1 MKRFLIIQTAFLG
14 DVILC
19 TPVVSELSRIY
30 PEAKIDVVV
39 RKGNE
44 SLLANNPHIHQLF
57 IWNKKDGKYKSL
69 VKTIKQ
75 LRQIRY
81 DEVINLQ
88 RYSSSAIMTLFTK
101 SKMKIGFS
109 TAAMK
114 WVYHKVVPHSLS
126 SGKHEVARNLST
138 IQHHG
143 ANDLVRPEMFPSEN
157 DFKTVEDYKT
167 QPYYCLAPASVWF
180 TKQLPKEKW
189 LELVEELKS
198 SGKVYL
204 LGGPDDLT
212 LCNEIASD
220 NPSVQVLAGKLNLL
234 QSAALMRD
242 AKMNFVNDS
251 GPLHI
256 ASAMNAPVRA
266 FFCSTIPDFG
276 FGPLSENSKV
286 IETQENL
293 SCRPCGNHGYK
304 ACPKGH
310 FKCGLGIDIRNQSID

>member
-1 MKRFLIIQTAFLG
+1 MKHFLLIQTAFLG

-19 TPVVSELSRIY
+19 TPVISELSRIY

-44 SLLANNPHIHQLF
+44 SLLSNNPYIHQLF
-57 IWNKKDGKYKSL
+57 SWNKKEGKYRSL

-75 LRQIRY
+75 LRQNRY

-109 TAAMK
+109 SAEMRWA
-114 WVYHKVVPHSLS
+114 YHKVVPHSLS
-126 SGKHEVARNLST
+126 SGKHEVTRNLST

-143 ANDLVRPEMFPSEN
+143 AKDLVRPELFPSKA
-157 DFKTVEDYKT
+157 DFEFVQNYKN

-189 LELVEELKS
+189 IELVTLLETA
-198 SGKVYL
+198 GKVFL
-204 LGGPDDLT
+204 LGGPDDLI
-212 LCNEIASD
+212 LCDEIA
-220 NPSVQVLAGKLNLL
+220 NEKASVEVLAGKLNLL

-242 AKMNFVNDS
+242 AKMNYVNDS

-266 FFCSTIPDFG
+266 FFCSTVPDFG
-276 FGPLSENSKV
+276 FGPLSDDSKV
-286 IETQENL
+286 IQTSENL
-293 SCRPCGNHGYK
+293 SCKPCGNHGFS

-310 FKCGLGIDIRNQSID
+310 FKCGYQINVADSMI

>member
-1 MKRFLIIQTAFLG
+1 MKHFLLIQTAFLG
-14 DVILC
+14 DVTLC
-19 TPVVSELSRIY
+19 TPVISELSRIY

-44 SLLANNPHIHQLF
+44 SLLANNPHIHHLF
-57 IWNKKDGKYKSL
+57 IWNKKEGKYRSL

-75 LRQIRY
+75 LRQNRY

-88 RYSSSAIMTLFTK
+88 RYSSSAIMTLFAK

-109 TAAMK
+109 TAAMR

-126 SGKHEVARNLST
+126 SGKHEVTRNLST

-143 ANDLVRPEMFPSEN
+143 AKDLVRPEMFPSEA
-157 DFKTVEDYKT
+157 DFEFVQNYKN

-189 LELVEELKS
+189 LELVAKLETT
-198 SGKVYL
+198 GKVYL
-204 LGGPDDLT
+204 LGGPDDLI
-212 LCNEIASD
+212 LCDEIA
-220 NPSVQVLAGKLNLL
+220 NQKASVEVLAGKLNLL

-242 AKMNFVNDS
+242 AKMNYVNDS

-276 FGPLSENSKV
+276 FGPLSDNSKV
-286 IETQENL
+286 IQTSENL
-293 SCRPCGNHGYK
+293 SCKPCGNHGFM

-310 FKCGLGIDIRNQSID
+310 FKCGYQINVADSMI

>member
-1 MKRFLIIQTAFLG
+1 MG

-19 TPVVSELSRIY
+19 TPVISELSRIY

-44 SLLANNPHIHQLF
+44 SLLSNNPCINQLF
-57 IWNKKDGKYKSL
+57 IWNKKEGKYRSL

-75 LRQIRY
+75 LRQNRY

-88 RYSSSAIMTLFTK
+88 RYSSSAIMTFFTK

-109 TAAMK
+109 SAAMR

-126 SGKHEVARNLST
+126 SGKHEVSRNLST

-143 ANDLVRPEMFPSEN
+143 AKDVVRPELFPSKA
-157 DFKTVEDYKT
+157 DFEFVQNYKN

-189 LELVEELKS
+189 IELLTLLETT
-198 SGKVYL
+198 GKVYL
-204 LGGPDDLT
+204 LGGPDDLL
-212 LCNEIASD
+212 LCDEIA
-220 NPSVQVLAGKLNLL
+220 NEKASVAVLAGKLNLL

-242 AKMNFVNDS
+242 AKMNYVNDS

-266 FFCSTIPDFG
+266 FFCSTVPDFG
-276 FGPLSENSKV
+276 FGPLSDDSAV
-286 IETQENL
+286 IQTSENL
-293 SCRPCGNHGYK
+293 SCKPCGNHGFR
-304 ACPKGH
+304 ACSKGH
-310 FKCGLGIDIRNQSID
+310 FKCGYQINVADSMI

>member
-1 MKRFLIIQTAFLG
+1 MG

-19 TPVVSELSRIY
+19 TPVLSEIRRIY

-44 SLLANNPHIHQLF
+44 SILANNPHIHQLV
-57 IWNKKDGKYKSL
+57 IWNKKEGKYISL
-69 VKTIKQ
+69 VKIIKQ
-75 LRQIRY
+75 LRQNRY

-109 TAAMK
+109 SAAMR

-143 ANDLVRPEMFPSEN
+143 AKELVRPEMFPSEA
-157 DFKTVEDYKT
+157 DFEFVENYKN

-189 LELVEELKS
+189 IELLTLLETT
-198 SGKVYL
+198 GKIYL
-204 LGGPDDLT
+204 LGGPDDLL
-212 LCNEIASD
+212 LCDEIAKE
-220 NPSVQVLAGKLNLL
+220 NASVEVLAGKLNLL

-242 AKMNFVNDS
+242 AKMNYVNDS

-276 FGPLSENSKV
+276 FGPLSDDSKV
-286 IETQENL
+286 IQTDENL
-293 SCRPCGNHGYK
+293 SCKPCGNHGFK

-310 FKCGLGIDIRNQSID
+310 FKCGFQINVADSII

>member
-1 MKRFLIIQTAFLG
+1 MKHFLIIQTAFLG

-19 TPVVSELSRIY
+19 TPVISELSRIY

-44 SLLANNPHIHQLF
+44 SLLSNNPYIHQLF
-57 IWNKKDGKYKSL
+57 IWNKKEGKYRSL

-75 LRQIRY
+75 LRQNRY

-88 RYSSSAIMTLFTK
+88 RYSSSAIMTFFTK

-109 TAAMK
+109 SAAMR

-126 SGKHEVARNLST
+126 SGKHEVTRNLST

-143 ANDLVRPEMFPSEN
+143 AKDLVRPEMFPSEA
-157 DFKTVEDYKT
+157 DFEFVQNYKN

-189 LELVEELKS
+189 IELLTLLETT
-198 SGKVYL
+198 GKVYL
-204 LGGPDDLT
+204 LGGPDDLI
-212 LCNEIASD
+212 LCDEIA
-220 NPSVQVLAGKLNLL
+220 NEKASVEVLAGKLNLL

-242 AKMNFVNDS
+242 AKMNYVNDS

-256 ASAMNAPVRA
+256 ASAMNASVRA
-266 FFCSTIPDFG
+266 FFCSTILNFG
-276 FGPLSENSKV
+276 FGPLSDNSKV
-286 IETQENL
+286 IQTSENL
-293 SCRPCGNHGYK
+293 SCKPCGNHGFRD
-304 ACPKGH
+304 CPKGH
-310 FKCGLGIDIRNQSID
+310 FKCGYQINVADSII

>member
-1 MKRFLIIQTAFLG
+1 MKHFLIIQTAFLG

-19 TPVVSELSRIY
+19 TPVISELSRIY

-44 SLLANNPHIHQLF
+44 SLLSNNPYIHQLF
-57 IWNKKDGKYKSL
+57 IWNKKEGKYRSL

-75 LRQIRY
+75 LRQNRY

-88 RYSSSAIMTLFTK
+88 RYSSSAIMTFFTK

-109 TAAMK
+109 SAAMR

-126 SGKHEVARNLST
+126 SGKHEVTRNLST

-143 ANDLVRPEMFPSEN
+143 AKDLVRPEMFPSEA
-157 DFKTVEDYKT
+157 DFEFVQNYKN

-189 LELVEELKS
+189 IELLTLLETT
-198 SGKVYL
+198 GKVYL
-204 LGGPDDLT
+204 LGGPDDLI
-212 LCNEIASD
+212 LCDEIA
-220 NPSVQVLAGKLNLL
+220 NEKASVEVLAGKLNLL

-242 AKMNFVNDS
+242 AKMNYVNDS

-256 ASAMNAPVRA
+256 ASAMNASVRA
-266 FFCSTIPDFG
+266 FFCSTIPNFG
-276 FGPLSENSKV
+276 FGPLSDDSKV
-286 IETQENL
+286 IQTSENL
-293 SCRPCGNHGYK
+293 SCKPCGNHGFRT
-304 ACPKGH
+304 CPKGH
-310 FKCGLGIDIRNQSID
+310 FKCGYQINVADSMI

>member
-1 MKRFLIIQTAFLG
+1 MG

-19 TPVVSELSRIY
+19 TPVLSEIRRIY

-44 SLLANNPHIHQLF
+44 SILANNPHIHQLV
-57 IWNKKDGKYKSL
+57 IWNKKEGKYISL
-69 VKTIKQ
+69 VKIIKQ
-75 LRQIRY
+75 LRQNRY

-109 TAAMK
+109 SAAMR

-143 ANDLVRPEMFPSEN
+143 AKELVRPEMFPSEA
-157 DFKTVEDYKT
+157 DFEFVENYKN

-189 LELVEELKS
+189 IALTTLLETT
-198 SGKVYL
+198 GKVYL
-204 LGGPDDLT
+204 IGGPDDLV
-212 LCNEIASD
+212 LCDEIAKE
-220 NPSVQVLAGKLNLL
+220 NASVEVLAGKLNLL
-234 QSAALMRD
+234 QSAALIRD
-242 AKMNFVNDS
+242 AKMNYVNDS

-276 FGPLSENSKV
+276 FRPLSDDSKV
-286 IETQENL
+286 IQTDENL
-293 SCRPCGNHGYK
+293 SCKPCGNHGFK
-304 ACPKGH
+304 ACPQGH
-310 FKCGLGIDIRNQSID
+310 FKCGFQINVADSII

>member
-1 MKRFLIIQTAFLG
+1 MKHFLIIQTAFLG

-19 TPVVSELSRIY
+19 TPVLSEIRRIY

-44 SLLANNPHIHQLF
+44 SILANNPHIHQLV
-57 IWNKKDGKYKSL
+57 IWNKKEGKYISL
-69 VKTIKQ
+69 VKIIKQ
-75 LRQIRY
+75 LRQNRY

-109 TAAMK
+109 SAAMR

-143 ANDLVRPEMFPSEN
+143 AKELVRPEMFPSEA
-157 DFKTVEDYKT
+157 DFEFVENYKN

-189 LELVEELKS
+189 IELLTLLETT
-198 SGKVYL
+198 GKIYL
-204 LGGPDDLT
+204 LGGPDDLL
-212 LCNEIASD
+212 LCDEIAKE
-220 NPSVQVLAGKLNLL
+220 NASVEVLAGKLNLL

-242 AKMNFVNDS
+242 AKMNYVNDS

-276 FGPLSENSKV
+276 FGPLSDDSKV
-286 IETQENL
+286 IQTDENL
-293 SCRPCGNHGYK
+293 SCKPCGNHGFK

-310 FKCGLGIDIRNQSID
+310 FKCGFQINVADSII

>member
-1 MKRFLIIQTAFLG
+1 MKHFLIIQTAFLG

-19 TPVVSELSRIY
+19 TPVLSEIRRIY

-44 SLLANNPHIHQLF
+44 SILANNPHIHQLV
-57 IWNKKDGKYKSL
+57 IWNKKEGKYISL
-69 VKTIKQ
+69 VKIIKQ
-75 LRQIRY
+75 LRQNRY

-109 TAAMK
+109 SAAMR

-143 ANDLVRPEMFPSEN
+143 AKELVRPEMFPSEA
-157 DFKTVEDYKT
+157 DFEFVENYKN

-189 LELVEELKS
+189 IALTTLLETT
-198 SGKVYL
+198 GKVYL
-204 LGGPDDLT
+204 IGGPDDLV
-212 LCNEIASD
+212 LCDEIAKE
-220 NPSVQVLAGKLNLL
+220 NASVEVLAGKLNLL
-234 QSAALMRD
+234 QSAALIRD
-242 AKMNFVNDS
+242 AKMNYVNDS

-276 FGPLSENSKV
+276 FRPLSDDSKV
-286 IETQENL
+286 IQTDENL
-293 SCRPCGNHGYK
+293 SCKPCGNHGFK
-304 ACPKGH
+304 ACPQGH
-310 FKCGLGIDIRNQSID
+310 FKCGFQINVADSII